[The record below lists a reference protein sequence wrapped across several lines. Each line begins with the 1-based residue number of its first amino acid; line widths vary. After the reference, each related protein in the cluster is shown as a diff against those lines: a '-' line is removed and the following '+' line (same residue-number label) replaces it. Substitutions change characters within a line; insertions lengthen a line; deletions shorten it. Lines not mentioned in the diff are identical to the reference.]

1 MNRLKYCP
9 VNTVSIKIVSSH
21 GFKSIVS
28 ALTVDS
34 TFMKANASMTDYFKS
49 IFSANYFSFCLF
61 DSTLKSIKRL
71 NQIKYQ

>member
-34 TFMKANASMTDYFKS
+34 TFMKANASMTDYF
-49 IFSANYFSFCLF
+49 
-61 DSTLKSIKRL
+61 
-71 NQIKYQ
+71 